1 MLSALLQ
8 YILKMKIASA
18 FEEFIVHDIQTLI
31 NILEKKVT
39 LLSLL
44 MKGNVEGE
52 VDWEECLA
60 AM

>member
-1 MLSALLQ
+1 
-8 YILKMKIASA
+8 MKIASA